1 MEFSLINQLA
11 FMFET
16 LKETK
21 QIKNLQILLIEEDHF
36 LVPDA
41 IFMLRK
47 LNEKYIAFRIDS
59 FIYSKLLTVLF

>member
-1 MEFSLINQLA
+1 
-11 FMFET
+11 MFET
-16 LKETK
+16 LKETN

-47 LNEKYIAFRIDS
+47 LNEKYIAFRIGS
-59 FIYSKLLTVLF
+59 FIYSKLLTVLIRVEF

>member
-1 MEFSLINQLA
+1 
-11 FMFET
+11 MFET

-47 LNEKYIAFRIDS
+47 LNEKYMAFCIDF
-59 FIYSKLLTVLF
+59 FIYSKLLTDLI

>member
-1 MEFSLINQLA
+1 
-11 FMFET
+11 MFET

-21 QIKNLQILLIEEDHF
+21 KIKNLQILLIEEDHF

-47 LNEKYIAFRIDS
+47 LNEKYIEFRIDS
-59 FIYSKLLTVLF
+59 FICSNLLTVLF